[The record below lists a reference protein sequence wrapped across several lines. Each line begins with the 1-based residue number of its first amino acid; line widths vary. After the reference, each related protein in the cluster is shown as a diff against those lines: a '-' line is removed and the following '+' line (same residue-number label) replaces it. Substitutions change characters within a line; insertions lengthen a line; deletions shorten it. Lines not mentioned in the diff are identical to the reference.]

1 MTCRWRIDIEI
12 SLDQEVEMNVYQ
24 NWVFGVFVHNEPVLF
39 GPVSLPTRNTVTKM
53 NSSGQ
58 YAFSYNKNNVQ
69 SISPR
74 NPVSE

>member
-1 MTCRWRIDIEI
+1 MTCGWRINRKIGF
-12 SLDQEVEMNVYQ
+12 DQEVEMNVYR
-24 NWVFGVFVHNEPVLF
+24 NWVFGVIVQNEPVLF

>member
-1 MTCRWRIDIEI
+1 MTCRWRIDREI

-24 NWVFGVFVHNEPVLF
+24 NWVFGVFVHNEPILF

-58 YAFSYNKNNVQ
+58 YDFAYNKNNVQ

-74 NPVSE
+74 NHVSE